1 MNLPA
6 LLLCAAALSGGF
18 TLAQSNRIDLIRPD
32 APALAARGPLDVG
45 VRTLRV
51 THEDQ
56 LDIVNAAPG
65 GEILR
70 YDRPL
75 TLEVWYPAQLGG
87 AEPYGEY
94 TVVTRDGVTEATL
107 IGRAVRG
114 ADPALAGAPYPLIIV
129 SHGYPGNRFLLAH
142 LTENLASKGY
152 VVAAIDHTDSTY
164 SDQAAFGSTLLNRP
178 LDQAFVLDELTR
190 LAADE
195 TSFLAGLVDTDSTG
209 LVGYSMGGFGVLNLL
224 GGGFTEAS
232 VNFDFSPPNG
242 ALEPRTVGS
251 ADYPEPDPRIKAGV
265 AIGPWGMNAGFWD
278 AAGLAGIETPLFLM
292 AGSADDVSG
301 YENGVEAIFEGMVN
315 AERYLLTFEDAN
327 HNAAAPIPA
336 PLEVWDD
343 ETFGHYADPVWD
355 TVRMNNIAQHFA
367 TAFFDLHLK
376 EDASVR
382 PYLELVE
389 NAADGV
395 WSVTEDGDVTA
406 EHSYWRGFPERTA
419 IGLSLRH
426 ALPQGD

>member
-6 LLLCAAALSGGF
+6 LLLCVAALSGGF

-32 APALAARGPLDVG
+32 APALAARGPLDIG
-45 VRTLRV
+45 VRTLEV
-51 THEDQ
+51 VHDDQ
-56 LDIVNAAPG
+56 LDIVNATPG
-65 GEILR
+65 SETPR

-75 TLEVWYPAQLGG
+75 TLEVWYPARLGG

-107 IGRAVRG
+107 IGQAVRD
-114 ADPALAGAPYPLIIV
+114 ADPAADRAPYPLIII
-129 SHGYPGNRFLLAH
+129 SHGYPGNRFLLSH
-142 LTENLASKGY
+142 LAENLASKGY
-152 VVAAIDHTDSTY
+152 IVTAIDHTDSTY

-178 LDQAFVLDELTR
+178 LDQGFVLDEMTR

-195 TSFLAGLVDTDSTG
+195 TSFLKGLVDTDSTG
-209 LVGYSMGGFGVLNLL
+209 IVGYSMGGFGVVNLL

-232 VNFDFSPPNG
+232 VGFDFSPPNG
-242 ALEPRTVGS
+242 ALAPRTAGS

-278 AAGLAGIETPLFLM
+278 AEGLAGVETPLFFM

-301 YENGVEAIFEGMVN
+301 YENGVEAIFEGVVN

-376 EDASVR
+376 GDSSMA
-382 PYLELVE
+382 PFLNLVE
-389 NAADGV
+389 RAADGV
-395 WSVTEDGDVTA
+395 WSVAEDGSFTE

-419 IGLSLRH
+419 IGLTLRH
-426 ALPQGD
+426 AQAED